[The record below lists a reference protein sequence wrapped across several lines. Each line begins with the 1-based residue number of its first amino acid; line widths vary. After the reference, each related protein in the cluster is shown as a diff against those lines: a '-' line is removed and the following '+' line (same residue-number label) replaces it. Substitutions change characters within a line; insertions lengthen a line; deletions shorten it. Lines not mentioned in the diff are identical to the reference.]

1 MKITNVCVDLTAKFI
16 EKMISLTTTIF
27 FYIYVFYNV
36 LIGNMNIYR
45 FLGINILFLL
55 LLKILMCFLKYIRCR
70 FLLCQ
75 YTIYYYLKNSPE
87 EMTDMEI
94 IDTILNKCF
103 FDDEID
109 KKQEQKLTINIK
121 RGDFN
126 DNFLE
131 HIKLMKEKTL
141 ERNENE
147 YLKQKKTQV
156 KINLREDKI
165 FSYFFY

>member
-1 MKITNVCVDLTAKFI
+1 MKITNVYVDLNAKFI

-36 LIGNMNIYR
+36 LIGNISIGR
-45 FLGINILFLL
+45 FIMINILFFL
-55 LLKILMCFLKYIRCR
+55 LLKIVMCFLKYIRCR

-147 YLKQKKTQV
+147 YLRQKIHKL
-156 KINLREDKI
+156 K
-165 FSYFFY
+165 

>member
-1 MKITNVCVDLTAKFI
+1 
-16 EKMISLTTTIF
+16 MINIF
-27 FYIYVFYNV
+27 FF
-36 LIGNMNIYR
+36 
-45 FLGINILFLL
+45 L
-55 LLKILMCFLKYIRCR
+55 LLKIAMCFLKYLRCK

-109 KKQEQKLTINIK
+109 EIKIQKLTVNIK
-121 RGDFN
+121 RGEFN
-126 DNFLE
+126 DDFLE

-147 YLKQKKTQV
+147 YLRQKIHKL
-156 KINLREDKI
+156 K
-165 FSYFFY
+165 

>member
-1 MKITNVCVDLTAKFI
+1 MKITNIYVDLTAKFI
-16 EKMISLTTTIF
+16 EKMISLTITIF

-36 LIGNMNIYR
+36 LIGNINIGR
-45 FLGINILFLL
+45 FLMINIFFLL
-55 LLKILMCFLKYIRCR
+55 LLKIAMCFLKYLRCK

-109 KKQEQKLTINIK
+109 EIKIQKLTVNIK
-121 RGDFN
+121 RGEFN
-126 DNFLE
+126 DDFLE

-141 ERNENE
+141 QRNEKE
-147 YLKQKKTQV
+147 YLRQKIHKL
-156 KINLREDKI
+156 K
-165 FSYFFY
+165 

>member
-1 MKITNVCVDLTAKFI
+1 MKITNVYVDLNAKFI

-36 LIGNMNIYR
+36 LIGNISIGR
-45 FLGINILFLL
+45 FIMINILFFL
-55 LLKILMCFLKYIRCR
+55 LLKIVMCFLKYIRCR

-141 ERNENE
+141 QRNEKE
-147 YLKQKKTQV
+147 YLRQKIHKL
-156 KINLREDKI
+156 K
-165 FSYFFY
+165 

>member
-1 MKITNVCVDLTAKFI
+1 MKITNIYVDLTAKFI
-16 EKMISLTTTIF
+16 EKIISLTITIF

-36 LIGNMNIYR
+36 LIGN
-45 FLGINILFLL
+45 INIGRFIMINIFFFL
-55 LLKILMCFLKYIRCR
+55 LLKIVMCFLKYLRCK

-75 YTIYYYLKNSPE
+75 YTIYYYLRNSPE

-109 KKQEQKLTINIK
+109 EIKIQKLTVNIK
-121 RGDFN
+121 RGEFN
-126 DNFLE
+126 DDFLE

-141 ERNENE
+141 QRNEKE
-147 YLKQKKTQV
+147 YLRQKIHKL
-156 KINLREDKI
+156 K
-165 FSYFFY
+165 

>member
-1 MKITNVCVDLTAKFI
+1 MKITNIYVDLTAKFI
-16 EKMISLTTTIF
+16 EKIILLTITIF

-36 LIGNMNIYR
+36 LIGN
-45 FLGINILFLL
+45 INIGRFIMINIFFFL
-55 LLKILMCFLKYIRCR
+55 LLKIVMCFLKYLRCK

-109 KKQEQKLTINIK
+109 EIKIQKLTVNIK
-121 RGDFN
+121 RGEFN
-126 DNFLE
+126 DDFLE

-141 ERNENE
+141 QKNEKE
-147 YLKQKKTQV
+147 YLRQKIHKL
-156 KINLREDKI
+156 K
-165 FSYFFY
+165 

>member
-1 MKITNVCVDLTAKFI
+1 MKITNIYVDLTAKFI
-16 EKMISLTTTIF
+16 EKIISLTITIF

-36 LIGNMNIYR
+36 LIGN
-45 FLGINILFLL
+45 INIGRFIMINIFFFL
-55 LLKILMCFLKYIRCR
+55 LLKIVMCFLKYLRCK

-75 YTIYYYLKNSPE
+75 YTIYYYLRNSPE

-109 KKQEQKLTINIK
+109 EIKIQKLTVNIN
-121 RGDFN
+121 RGEFN
-126 DNFLE
+126 NNFLE

-141 ERNENE
+141 QRNEKE
-147 YLKQKKTQV
+147 YLRQKIHKL
-156 KINLREDKI
+156 K
-165 FSYFFY
+165 